1 MLQKFKITSCAFI
14 LVLFGFSL
22 MTVSPVLA
30 GDIDS
35 QEEAGRAYTVCANM
49 SELDGNLLGLGAKE
63 RCLEDL
69 YRSWLE
75 VVAYPTIEDE
85 EIWFQNIIYLQLIAY
100 HKQKFDAER
109 QSQEKDAMILDLYD
123 RLDEAEEVLTSERA
137 DRAQKVRTEVK
148 GVVSANVE
156 AAMALLQSQLATAIR
171 AATGGD

>member
-35 QEEAGRAYTVCANM
+35 QAEAGRAYTVCANM
-49 SELDGNLLGLGAKE
+49 SELAAKE